1 MRAAFL
7 FFLLSLSTTFWV
19 SSAIGG
25 EYGEKMPTSGLVLTL
40 DDAISN
46 FSIGNHNE
54 ERKFSGYVK
63 GVCKKKGCWMILA
76 DKSSYARITFKD
88 YSFFVPTEADH
99 SKALVYGKL
108 NREKLS
114 IDKANH
120 YEEDAGR
127 TATID
132 SEQFEYNILASSVVL
147 LSQSE

>member
-1 MRAAFL
+1 MRVANL
-7 FFLLSLSTTFWV
+7 ICLMSLPTIFWV
-19 SSAIGG
+19 TNAIGD
-25 EYGEKMPTSGLVLTL
+25 EYGEKMPPIELALPL
-40 DDAISN
+40 DEAVSN

-63 GVCKKKGCWMILA
+63 EVCKKKGCWMILA

-88 YSFFVPTEADH
+88 YGFFVPTEADH
-99 SKALVYGKL
+99 SKALVYGRL

-132 SEQFEYNILASSVVL
+132 SEQFEYTILASSVVL
-147 LSQSE
+147 ISQSK